1 MPIRE
6 WFDASRSAAG
16 VTDTSITLD
25 YNAGPAH
32 EAAFVTGARE
42 IIEAEVRL
50 GIDMVAACLHDDQKR
65 LNADLAETIDT
76 KVLALAE
83 AGFQ

>member
-1 MPIRE
+1 MCLNRD

-25 YNAGPAH
+25 YNADPAH

-42 IIEAEVRL
+42 IIEA
-50 GIDMVAACLHDDQKR
+50 
-65 LNADLAETIDT
+65 
-76 KVLALAE
+76 
-83 AGFQ
+83 